1 MGGDMDS
8 FGGEMLPMPA
18 AEPLPTF
25 GEEPMALP
33 EVVPSAGLGD
43 EFAAPSSLGPL
54 AKWRIE
60 QQEKL
65 AAKAAVAEEKLAE
78 RVAEAQ
84 DAIAQF
90 YAERADL
97 ATKRATANREEEAA
111 YIEARD
117 AAMVADS
124 WESVWKLIDVKTDK
138 EETATVKDPS
148 KETTRM
154 KQVLLK
160 LKHT

>member
-25 GEEPMALP
+25 GEEPTALP
-33 EVVPSAGLGD
+33 EPVASAGLGD
-43 EFAAPSSLGPL
+43 EFAAPSALGPL

-78 RVAEAQ
+78 RVSEAQ
-84 DAIAQF
+84 DAIQQF
-90 YAERADL
+90 YAQRADL
-97 ATKRATANREEEAA
+97 ATKRATSNREAEAA
-111 YIEARD
+111 YIEERD